1 MNDLLGIECFCSS
14 ENNGAIKINV
24 IANSRTVTVIR
35 FYPHLRFIFL
45 ATLEVMEKTAGPY
58 TPIVRSGDWIIV
70 SGQVGHLDGVIVEGG
85 LEPELRQLFVNLKRL
100 LASENAT
107 LDNVLKTTV
116 FLTDINDYDQM
127 NEIYMEEFGR
137 HRPARSA
144 VAVASLPLGA
154 MIEIEAWA
162 KI

>member
-1 MNDLLGIECFCSS
+1 MPRVPTS
-14 ENNGAIKINV
+14 
-24 IANSRTVTVIR
+24 
-35 FYPHLRFIFL
+35 
-45 ATLEVMEKTAGPY
+45 
-58 TPIVRSGDWIIV
+58 IVFGLDIHWP
-70 SGQVGHLDGVIVEGG
+70 LDGVIVEGG

-154 MIEIEAWA
+154 IIEIEAWA